1 MTSRNIPSPGEA
13 YSRMRHI
20 RLRIAEDDALKQM
33 AAATGQTPSQVLRQ
47 LLRIAATGAPD
58 FVGDDKI
65 ALRMLA
71 RQIAAIGRNL
81 NQLVRSINR
90 GEQVA
95 PDDLRRVLNATRVQF
110 TVVHQTYLNAV
121 RATVRRIVV
130 PLCEEAGLRSPFEIE
145 AAEGEPRCGPGQPPK
160 RVERD
165 PASARAR

>member
-1 MTSRNIPSPGEA
+1 MTNRTIPSPGSA
-13 YSRMRHI
+13 YSRSRNI
-20 RLRIAEDDALKQM
+20 RLRIEEDDALKRI
-33 AAATGQTPSQVLRQ
+33 AAATGQTPSQVIRQ

-65 ALRMLA
+65 DLRMVA

-95 PDDLRRVLNATRVQF
+95 PDDLRRVLNATRVQC

-121 RATVRRIVV
+121 RVAVRRIVV

-145 AAEGEPRCGPGQPPK
+145 AAESQPGRGPGRPPQ

-165 PASARAR
+165 PASGCVG

>member
-1 MTSRNIPSPGEA
+1 MTSRNIPSPGSA
-13 YSRMRHI
+13 YSRSRNI
-20 RLRIAEDDALKQM
+20 RLRIEEDDALKRI

-65 ALRMLA
+65 DLRMLA

-110 TVVHQTYLNAV
+110 TVVHQTYFNAV
-121 RATVRRIVV
+121 RAAVRRIVV

-145 AAEGEPRCGPGQPPK
+145 AAEGQLGRGSGQPPQQG
-160 RVERD
+160 ERD
-165 PASARAR
+165 PASGRPG